1 MFGENPANATS
12 QPTAWYQSVL
22 QTAVQVATTYLT
34 LDQQRELLRI
44 QNERARQGLPP
55 LDVSQ
60 YTPGVSVGVESSTRN
75 TVLWVV
81 AIIVGGAVL
90 SKAFK

>member
-1 MFGENPANATS
+1 MRLGDTAATTAPA
-12 QPTAWYQSVL
+12 PWYQSFL
-22 QTAVQVATTYLT
+22 QTLAQTATTYLT
-34 LDQQRELLRI
+34 LDQQKELLRI

-75 TVLWVV
+75 TALLVV
-81 AIIVGGAVL
+81 GLLVGGMLLA
-90 SKAFK
+90 KAIK